1 MAFATTTSIDL
12 LLYGLLFVLFMAFF
26 GIPSI
31 EKYRKKETIV
41 LSSEKMT
48 NGIEAPAITFVP
60 LDRNTGYGFKKKSN
74 QTSSM
79 MNRYTMTFLLDHC
92 QEINQPDLENCI
104 SNDSFA
110 LTDFLKTASFKLAVS
125 SFGKLNKSQ
134 WSEDILQASNGKMF
148 TWNPQRIITRHWED
162 FIFLSVYRNLNYY
175 IFIHDIDFYII
186 SSSPRGATKAYWEV
200 NGETMQNHY
209 KEIALV
215 KHKRLNLERQPCEED
230 EDYRFLD
237 CVKESLAE
245 QVGCRLPWEKATR
258 QDREV
263 CTKREQFKQF
273 EKKATII
280 TSEEI
285 NEVKRMTGCLA
296 PCCYKEYMFLNNN
309 PKILNDGMVGFVPG
323 DQIVIGLWAVSR
335 NTEFREEVSD

>member
-1 MAFATTTSIDL
+1 MALTTTTSIDL

-186 SSSPRGATKAYWEV
+186 SSSPRGVTNAYWEI

-209 KEIALV
+209 V
-215 KHKRLNLERQPCEED
+215 R
-230 EDYRFLD
+230 
-237 CVKESLAE
+237 V
-245 QVGCRLPWEKATR
+245 
-258 QDREV
+258 
-263 CTKREQFKQF
+263 
-273 EKKATII
+273 
-280 TSEEI
+280 
-285 NEVKRMTGCLA
+285 
-296 PCCYKEYMFLNNN
+296 
-309 PKILNDGMVGFVPG
+309 
-323 DQIVIGLWAVSR
+323 
-335 NTEFREEVSD
+335 